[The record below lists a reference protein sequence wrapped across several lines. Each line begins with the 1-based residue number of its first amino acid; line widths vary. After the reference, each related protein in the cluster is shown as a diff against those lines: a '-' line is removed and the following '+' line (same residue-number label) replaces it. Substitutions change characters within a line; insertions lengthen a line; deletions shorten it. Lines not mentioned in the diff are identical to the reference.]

1 MKGYLKRYGWIF
13 LNILLTIAIL
23 GGTFTT
29 TVIAAQQYDLLVMSS
44 VIGGIGFQYSSGV
57 ARVLGVV
64 LPDARVTMEATSGY
78 IDNARRLY
86 AGFGDL
92 GIVAH
97 DTARAV
103 YLHEDDFKD
112 EGTFL
117 TCIAP
122 IHMLYWN
129 LIVNEDSPIK
139 TIWDLDGKRVNVQ
152 PKGSSAESTAT
163 KLFEA
168 ININIIPS
176 YYRHTE
182 AAEGMRTGTI
192 VSHWQ
197 GGSNP
202 TWMQYSVRRP
212 IRVIE
217 FSDEDVTKIRKE
229 LPFLSRVSFPAGDY
243 YEGSDDVQV
252 LGTWALLM
260 CREDLAED
268 LVYEITKGLYEHK
281 DLMLAAHPG
290 AKDIG
295 LDKVLD
301 CTVPYH
307 PGAIKYYAE
316 NGIQIPE
323 ESVP

>member
-1 MKGYLKRYGWIF
+1 MSIKLKMKACFLIIMVLLVSIF
-13 LNILLTIAIL
+13 SISV
-23 GGTFTT
+23 FS
-29 TVIAAQQYDLLVMSS
+29 AQQYDLLVMSS

-57 ARVLGVV
+57 ARVIGVV
-64 LPDARVTMEATSGY
+64 LPDARVTMEATPGY

-92 GIVAH
+92 GIVSH
-97 DTARAV
+97 DTAREV
-103 YLHEDDFKD
+103 YLQ
-112 EGTFL
+112 EGAFAEGGTSL
-117 TCIAP
+117 VTIAP
-122 IHMLYWN
+122 IHILYWN
-129 LIVNEDSPIK
+129 LIVNEESPIK
-139 TIWDLDGKRVNVQ
+139 TIWDLEGKRVNLQ

-168 ININIIPS
+168 VNINIIPS

-192 VSHWQ
+192 DSHWQ

-202 TWMQYSVRRP
+202 TWMEYSVRKP
-212 IRVIE
+212 VRVIE
-217 FSDEDVTKIRKE
+217 FTEEDVAKIRKE
-229 LPFLSRVSFPAGDY
+229 LPFLSKVSFPADDY
-243 YEGSDDVQV
+243 YEGSGNVQV
-252 LGTWALLM
+252 VGTWALLM

-268 LVYEITKGLYEHK
+268 IVYEITKGLYEHK

-290 AKDIG
+290 AADMG

-307 PGAIKYYAE
+307 PGAIKYYEE
-316 NGIQIPE
+316 NGIPIPAE
-323 ESVP
+323 LIP